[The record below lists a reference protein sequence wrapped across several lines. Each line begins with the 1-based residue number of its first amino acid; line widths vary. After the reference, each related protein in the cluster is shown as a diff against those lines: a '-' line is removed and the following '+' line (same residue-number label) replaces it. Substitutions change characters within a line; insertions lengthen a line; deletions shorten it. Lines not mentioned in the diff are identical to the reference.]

1 MQWLKSALGWLPAKH
16 ATHSPPSLLNCP
28 LPHITHA
35 VRSPFGIE
43 PVGHLSHDPPYAE
56 KAAELTFR
64 QLRQALPSDTGSVP
78 AAHGTHDTPLDTE
91 LDAQPMQAM

>member
-43 PVGHLSHDPPYAE
+43 PDGHISHAPPYAE
-56 KAAELTFR
+56 KTPQPPIRHLAK
-64 QLRQALPSDTGSVP
+64 ALSPYTTSVP
-78 AAHGTHDTPLDTE
+78 AAHGTHDTPSRLCRS
-91 LDAQPMQAM
+91 